1 MGPGPPGGPPGHFRI
16 FWAAMNPE
24 GICRLLAEPE
34 RLKAYAAVALGAATP
49 SDVAAASGLAARD
62 VVRAL
67 AALTDRGLIAEAD
80 GRLSADLGVF
90 KTAVRDN
97 LAPTEQVRLDP
108 DAERDSVLRAFIAEG
123 RLVSIPTARG
133 KRRIVL
139 EHLATCFEPGV
150 RYPERAVDA
159 VLRAWYHDYAS
170 LRRYLV
176 DEDMMA
182 RDHGVYWRA
191 GGPVDV

>member
-1 MGPGPPGGPPGHFRI
+1 
-16 FWAAMNPE
+16 MNPE

-34 RLKAYAAVALGAATP
+34 RLKTYAAVALGAETP
-49 SDVAAASGLAARD
+49 SDVAATSGLGARD

-67 AALTDRGLIAEAD
+67 ATLVDRGLLVEQN
-80 GRLSADLGVF
+80 GKLSADLTVF

-97 LAPTEQVRLDP
+97 LVPAEQVRLDP
-108 DAERDSVLRAFIAEG
+108 DAERDAVLRAFIADG
-123 RLVSIPTARG
+123 RLVSIPTARS

-139 EHLATCFEPGV
+139 EHLAACFEPGV

-159 VLRAWYHDYAS
+159 VLRAWYPDYAS

-176 DEDMMA
+176 DEDLMS
-182 RDHGVYWRA
+182 RDRGVYWRT
-191 GGPVDV
+191 GGPVEV

>member
-1 MGPGPPGGPPGHFRI
+1 
-16 FWAAMNPE
+16 MNPE
-24 GICRLLAEPE
+24 AICRLLAEPE
-34 RLKAYAAVALGAATP
+34 RLRTYAAVVLGAATP
-49 SDVAAASGLAARD
+49 SDVATASGLGARD

-67 AALTDRGLIAEAD
+67 ATLTDRGLVTESG
-80 GRLSADLGVF
+80 GRLSADLSLF

-97 LAPTEQVRLDP
+97 LVPAELVRLDP
-108 DAERDSVLRAFIAEG
+108 DAERDAVLRAFIADG

-133 KRRIVL
+133 KRKVVL
-139 EHLATCFEPGV
+139 EHLAACFEPGV

-176 DEDMMA
+176 DEDLMS
-182 RDHGVYWRA
+182 RDRGIYWRT